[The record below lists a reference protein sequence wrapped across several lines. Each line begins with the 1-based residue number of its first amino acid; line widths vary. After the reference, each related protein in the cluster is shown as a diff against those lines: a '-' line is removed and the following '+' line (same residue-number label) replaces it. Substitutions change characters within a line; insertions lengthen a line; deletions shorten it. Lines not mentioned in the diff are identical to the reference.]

1 MMRLDNKVAFIT
13 GGASGIGKAIAAC
26 YASVGAKVVIAD
38 LNQQQADQVAQEIAQ
53 QYQTKTLGLGLDVAD
68 ETMVNEAI
76 DRSAK
81 MMGSVDV
88 LNANAGIQTICD
100 FVNFDY
106 ASWQRLLNIHLGGAF
121 LTAKAAMR
129 KMIESGKGGRII
141 VTGSVHSFEASKEK
155 AAYVTAKHG
164 QLGMVR
170 ALAAEGAKYNIAA
183 NLIGPG
189 FVKTP
194 LVEKQIPEQAKAL
207 GMSEAEV
214 VKKVMLGKT
223 VDGEFTSLEDIAR
236 ASLFCA
242 SFPTLGFTGQSMI
255 ISHGWH
261 MQ

>member
-13 GGASGIGKAIAAC
+13 GGASGIGKAIAEC
-26 YASVGAKVVIAD
+26 YASVGATVVIAD
-38 LNQQQADQVAQEIAQ
+38 LNPEHSQALAKEIAEK
-53 QYQTKTLGLGLDVAD
+53 YKTKALGLSLDVSD
-68 ETMVNEAI
+68 EKQVNDAI
-76 DRSAK
+76 DQTVKTFGAI
-81 MMGSVDV
+81 DV
-88 LNANAGIQTICD
+88 LNANAGIQTICS
-100 FVNFDY
+100 FENFDY
-106 ASWQRLLNIHLGGAF
+106 AAWQRLLNIHIGGAF
-121 LTAKAAMR
+121 LTAKAAMNH
-129 KMIESGKGGRII
+129 MIKAGKGGRII

-155 AAYVTAKHG
+155 AAYVTAKHA

-170 ALAAEGAKYNIAA
+170 ALAVEGAKYNIAA

-207 GMSEAEV
+207 GISEEEV
-214 VKKVMLGKT
+214 IKKVMLGKT

>member
-1 MMRLDNKVAFIT
+1 MMRLDNKVAFVT
-13 GGASGIGKAIAAC
+13 GGASGIGKAIAQC
-26 YASVGAKVVIAD
+26 YATAGAKVVIAD
-38 LNQQQADQVAQEIAQ
+38 LNQQQAEQVAKEMAQ
-53 QYQTKTLGLGLDVAD
+53 QYQTKTLGLSVDVSNEA
-68 ETMVNEAI
+68 MVDEAI
-76 DRSAK
+76 DRTVK
-81 MMGSVDV
+81 ELGSLDV

-100 FVNFDY
+100 FAHFDY
-106 ASWQRLLNIHLGGAF
+106 AAWQRLINIHLGGAF
-121 LTAKAAMR
+121 LTSKAAMK

-155 AAYVTAKHG
+155 SAYVTAKHG

-170 ALAAEGAKYNIAA
+170 ALALEGAKYNIAA

-207 GMSEAEV
+207 GLSEEEV
-214 VKKVMLGKT
+214 IKKVMLGKT

>member
-1 MMRLDNKVAFIT
+1 MRLDNKIAFIT
-13 GGASGIGKAIAAC
+13 GGASGIGKAIAEC

-38 LNQQQADQVAQEIAQ
+38 LYEDQAKQVANEITKK
-53 QYQTKTLGLGLDVAD
+53 YQTKTLALSVDVSNEA
-68 ETMVNEAI
+68 MVNEAI
-76 DRSAK
+76 DRTVK
-81 MMGSVDV
+81 EMGGLDI

-100 FVNFDY
+100 FAHFDY
-106 ASWQRLLNIHLGGAF
+106 AAWQRLLDIHLGGAF
-121 LTAKAAMR
+121 LSSKAAMN
-129 KMIESGKGGRII
+129 KMIESKKGGRII
-141 VTGSVHSFEASKEK
+141 ITGSVHSFEASKEK

-164 QLGMVR
+164 QLGIVR
-170 ALAAEGAKYNIAA
+170 ALATEGAKYNIAA

-194 LVEKQIPEQAKAL
+194 MVEKQIPEQAAAL
-207 GMSEAEV
+207 NMSEEEV

-223 VDGEFTSLEDIAR
+223 VDGEFTLLEDIAH

-242 SFPTLGFTGQSMI
+242 SFPSLGFTGQSMI